1 MKQKKRRALCG
12 ARRFFGSGVVR
23 LPSGRRSHQ
32 YMLNDSRDDE
42 KASHKK
48 IPAFR
53 RANDTLFNVSERSA
67 SNAV

>member
-1 MKQKKRRALCG
+1 MKQKNGAPFAGRAVFSL
-12 ARRFFGSGVVR
+12 GSGVGR

-32 YMLNDSRDDE
+32 HMLNDSRDGE

-67 SNAV
+67 S